1 MVRNV
6 QIRTVAVLSPGDM
19 GHAVGRVLKDSGL
32 RVVTCLQG
40 RSERTRELAHRA
52 NMENTSSLE
61 ELVSQSDL
69 ILSIIPPSEAV
80 KLAQQM
86 ATVLRAV
93 SASTYYADCNAISPQ
108 TAKKIDAIITEA
120 GGRFINASIIG
131 SPPGKG
137 EPPRLYVS
145 GPHASVMSELDGK
158 GIKIRLIGDEVGRAS
173 GVKMCYAALTKGSQ
187 ALWIALLT
195 AAEAMGLTDEL
206 RQELLSSQSNVYRQ
220 MERQIPGT
228 PVKARRWVGEMDE
241 IASTFAQ
248 VGLTPQFHKAAS
260 EIFRFV
266 GQTRL
271 AEETPENRDTSR
283 TLEQTIG
290 VFARCLKNA

>member
-1 MVRNV
+1 M
-6 QIRTVAVLSPGDM
+6 LSPGDM

-40 RSERTRELAHRA
+40 RSERTRELARRG

-93 SASTYYADCNAISPQ
+93 GASTYYADCNAISPQ

-158 GIKIRLIGDEVGRAS
+158 GIKIRLIGGEVGRAS
-173 GVKMCYAALTKGSQ
+173 AIKMCYAALTKGSQ

-206 RQELLSSQSNVYRQ
+206 RQEFLSSQSNIYRQ

-228 PVKARRWVGEMDE
+228 PVKTRRWVGEMEE

-290 VFARCLKNA
+290 IFARCLKNA

>member
-1 MVRNV
+1 MVKNV

-19 GHAVGRVLKDSGL
+19 GHAVGQVLKDNGL

-40 RSERTRELAHRA
+40 RSKRTRELAHRA

-145 GPHASVMSELDGK
+145 GPHASIMSELDGK

-173 GVKMCYAALTKGSQ
+173 GIKMCYAALTKGSQ

-206 RQELLSSQSNVYRQ
+206 RQEFLSSQSNVYRQ

-241 IASTFAQ
+241 IASTFAH
-248 VGLTPQFHKAAS
+248 VGLTSPIPQG
-260 EIFRFV
+260 
-266 GQTRL
+266 GQ
-271 AEETPENRDTSR
+271 
-283 TLEQTIG
+283 
-290 VFARCLKNA
+290 